1 MTSIF
6 SESKGHLKKGGDGK
20 DDHSLP
26 TRRFSSSIGEGFKGA
41 QLVSGTRPI
50 SAAHLTPSS
59 SMSSM
64 RDKMAFQRSRHTERR
79 ESNHWQG
86 TPVISFRLT
95 KKNAK
100 APESSLHT
108 TGTSKAVA
116 TKSERDSKRF
126 HLCMEALS
134 QGCVETYIHLY
145 GIFHRPPVCVDELSQ
160 TFFTIP
166 EERMAWVQEC
176 MCSIELL
183 RRQSEFRAVFEKCQE
198 LAQYFEEVR
207 DVEEATWHYEAALRY
222 AMEALEHDLI
232 RDVRYAFAQFYER
245 TGRLRQACDMYG
257 SIYDGARALGK
268 ADVAKA
274 TCVELVRVFQ
284 LLGDEVRESDSRL
297 GKRYYERSV
306 RFAKQSES
314 GLQEALAYAAL
325 GSMNEQL
332 NDLHEALHY
341 HTEWSNVA
349 KREGMGADECRAEL
363 KKASLQERL
372 HRNQEAMTSLD
383 RAFTLAKE
391 MDDDSKVCRAM
402 MQLGEVYRSEGRS
415 EEAMTCF
422 KESFA
427 AARRAGDQGLT
438 DSSRVAMGFA
448 IGEFYFTHAGNNR
461 GYLPIVC
468 EDIEAQLH
476 WMSKGE
482 L

>member
-1 MTSIF
+1 MTANTSD
-6 SESKGHLKKGGDGK
+6 SKQSAGETLFNGRK
-20 DDHSLP
+20 
-26 TRRFSSSIGEGFKGA
+26 FSSSIGEGSRVGRPSLAGA
-41 QLVSGTRPI
+41 RRHS
-50 SAAHLTPSS
+50 SAHLTPSS
-59 SMSSM
+59 SVSSM
-64 RDKMAFQRSRHTERR
+64 REKMIASRKNKVDKKE
-79 ESNHWQG
+79 NKGWCG
-86 TPVISFRLT
+86 VPGLSFRLT
-95 KKNAK
+95 KSPQVA
-100 APESSLHT
+100 ESSLHT
-108 TGTSKAVA
+108 TGSSRAVA
-116 TKSERDSKRF
+116 TKAERDSTRF

-166 EERMAWVQEC
+166 EERMRWVQEC
-176 MCSIELL
+176 MCSIEVL
-183 RRQSEFRAVFEKCQE
+183 RRQSEFRAVFEKSQE
-198 LAQYFEEVR
+198 LAQYFEEAR
-207 DVEEATWHYEAALRY
+207 DLEEATWHYEAALRY
-222 AMEALEHDLI
+222 SMEALEHDLI
-232 RDVRYAFAQFYER
+232 RDVRFAFAQFFER

-257 SIYDGARALGK
+257 NIYDGARALGK
-268 ADVAKA
+268 DEVAKA

-284 LLGDEVRESDSRL
+284 LLGDECKASDPRL
-297 GKRYYERSV
+297 SKRYYERSV

-314 GLQEALAYAAL
+314 GFQEALAYSAL
-325 GSMNEQL
+325 GSMNEHL
-332 NDLHEALHY
+332 NDLHQALY
-341 HTEWSNVA
+341 YNEEWSNVA
-349 KREGMGADECRAEL
+349 NREQMRADECRAEL

-391 MDDDSKVCRAM
+391 LNDDAKVCRAM

-448 IGEFYFTHAGNNR
+448 IGDYYFKHAGNNR

-468 EDIEAQLH
+468 DDIGAQLH